1 MLFLIGQCF
10 AFSQY
15 QYKDDEDD
23 VNVFKKKLN
32 IYNECSLSNKRSDWS
47 VVNNEGNSI
56 SIQPMS
62 FG

>member
-23 VNVFKKKLN
+23 VNVLKKID